1 MTHLHTP
8 PCHAICI
15 HMKLTHCPRDLPSL
29 LSDHRVSGRIRTNQ
43 AAIRASE
50 SMFAQHQKE
59 VREKQRVACSASFV
73 SQQQPP
79 TQCNLPFPIPSLPLQ
94 RHDTMRRRARQ
105 NAQEEA
111 LAEAL
116 AQQKNAEEA
125 RMREIQLICE
135 NDPTLRE
142 LQDKIKVRTTKH
154 QLIHSNCSLTCV
166 YCFCVPIR
174 LHTSTRSVRIR

>member
-1 MTHLHTP
+1 
-8 PCHAICI
+8 
-15 HMKLTHCPRDLPSL
+15 
-29 LSDHRVSGRIRTNQ
+29 
-43 AAIRASE
+43 
-50 SMFAQHQKE
+50 
-59 VREKQRVACSASFV
+59 
-73 SQQQPP
+73 
-79 TQCNLPFPIPSLPLQ
+79 
-94 RHDTMRRRARQ
+94 MRRRARQ

-154 QLIHSNCSLTCV
+154 QLIHSNCSLTLR
-166 YCFCVPIR
+166 IA
-174 LHTSTRSVRIR
+174 SVSPSDCIHQ